1 MLIGWRFRSIL
12 TFFGLTQEYKLEI
25 HKGIFNMVSF
35 GKGNWTWTELYTMP
49 IFLRNFYLKMMVDA
63 VEKEKN
69 AGVSHINEKVLR
81 PNIKG

>member
-1 MLIGWRFRSIL
+1 
-12 TFFGLTQEYKLEI
+12 
-25 HKGIFNMVSF
+25 MVSF